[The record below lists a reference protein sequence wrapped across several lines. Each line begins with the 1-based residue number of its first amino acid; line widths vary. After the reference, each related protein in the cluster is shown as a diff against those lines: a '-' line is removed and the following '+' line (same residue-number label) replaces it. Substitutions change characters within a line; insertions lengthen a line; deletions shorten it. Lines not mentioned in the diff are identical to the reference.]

1 MTEIKYKYSPSNPV
15 KVPEKPVVDTSLNIF
30 ELIKAK
36 LYHVKVDGEIKM
48 WNTIKDFIV
57 AKLVQ
62 WILKVGAGVLATL
75 GISNNSIEE
84 IAGAVVALILGVI
97 YSLITHKK
105 IALTDPKVFLK
116 IE

>member
-1 MTEIKYKYSPSNPV
+1 MNEQKYKYSASNPV
-15 KVPEKPVVDTSLNIF
+15 KIPDKPVPDTSLNPLEWF
-30 ELIKAK
+30 KAK
-36 LYHVKVDGEIKM
+36 FYHIKLEGEITM
-48 WNTIKDFIV
+48 WNTIKNFLV

-84 IAGAVVALILGVI
+84 IIGAVVALILGVI

>member
-1 MTEIKYKYSPSNPV
+1 MSEQKYKYSPSAPV
-15 KVPEKPVVDTSLNIF
+15 KVPVKPVPDTSLNPF
-30 ELIKAK
+30 EWIKAK
-36 LYHVKVDGEIKM
+36 FYHLKVEGETKM
-48 WNTIKDFIV
+48 WNTIKDFLV

-84 IAGAVVALILGVI
+84 IIAAIVALILGVI